1 MGSERKIYQM
11 CALFLAGMAVL
22 VEAVVVHSDNLML
35 FFARSLT
42 VTPVRSCYLSICW
55 DPDIVTDILYL
66 YLLILRGMFSLVMLL
81 YIFVKRWYPVR
92 AGAGGAVGARA
103 RVVQTPYRLL
113 LYLNLL
119 LSLKILHIP
128 IAIANFSRIYE
139 LYLTRL
145 TLFAACAI
153 IMLLFTS
160 RFQQGYQYGHIA
172 FGAEEES
179 GSGHVNTGSKGGGVQ
194 IGRRTYTVTGLLVAF
209 IVSYLIPV
217 EHFLLLPN
225 LFNQI
230 GLLSYLQTFLVAVYL
245 LTIIDAVRRYSKER
259 VGEHLCAAAAVALI
273 GFDLQLQFLVFENP
287 AIQVA
292 GLLAMYLGYSLL
304 LPPSPSRSLQNAAPP
319 AAAGAAASGGSRH
332 RPRAQGKGTRP

>member
-22 VEAVVVHSDNLML
+22 VEAAVVHSDNLML

-81 YIFVKRWYPVR
+81 YLFIKRWYPTVG
-92 AGAGGAVGARA
+92 GAGGAAGPRA
-103 RVVQTPYRLL
+103 RVVHTPYRLL

-160 RFQQGYQYGHIA
+160 RFQQGYQYTRVA
-172 FGAEEES
+172 GAEEEE
-179 GSGHVNTGSKGGGVQ
+179 SGHGGVKSGKGAQ
-194 IGRRTYTVTGLLVAF
+194 GGGRRTYTVTGLLVAF
-209 IVSYLIPV
+209 VVSYLIPV

-292 GLLAMYLGYSLL
+292 GVLAMYLGYSLL
-304 LPPSPSRSLQNAAPP
+304 LPPSPSRPSQNAAPL
-319 AAAGAAASGGSRH
+319 AAAGAAASGGSPR
-332 RPRAQGKGTRP
+332 RPRGQGKGTRP